1 MAHSHDTDSSSTF
14 RLGLILNTGFTI
26 VEMAAGVIT
35 GSLALIADATHNLTD
50 SLTLAIAYIAER
62 ISKKSANEKQSYGY
76 GRAKIIASLLNAGIL
91 LGIAVFIGY
100 EAIERLNEPAE
111 VPGLIV
117 AAVATIGIAINGSI
131 AYMLSKK
138 KHDLNAKSAYTNM
151 LYDTLSSV
159 GALLAGLAIAAFGW
173 NWLDSAVGIGIAI
186 MLLIATFGIIK
197 DAIHILLEG
206 VPNDVDLRFVKHTL
220 SKLDDVI
227 GVDDVHAWTID
238 NDYYAFSCHLI
249 VDEKKYAK
257 SRAVVEEAK
266 KLLSEKF
273 GFKHSTIEVE
283 LEDCT
288 THEEHE
294 KH

>member
-1 MAHSHDTDSSSTF
+1 
-14 RLGLILNTGFTI
+14 
-26 VEMAAGVIT
+26 
-35 GSLALIADATHNLTD
+35 
-50 SLTLAIAYIAER
+50 
-62 ISKKSANEKQSYGY
+62 
-76 GRAKIIASLLNAGIL
+76 
-91 LGIAVFIGY
+91 
-100 EAIERLNEPAE
+100 
-111 VPGLIV
+111 LIV